1 MSERKRV
8 WVTRLHRYLVNP
20 VTLRL
25 ARFIP
30 GQAVVET
37 TGRNSGLPRR
47 TPVGGKLEDGCFWL
61 VSEHGRRA
69 QYVRNILANPRVRV
83 QLRGRWYSG
92 TAEPCP
98 GDDPVQRLK
107 RLPAS
112 NSAGVRLLGTDPLT
126 IKITLTGS
134 ETAR

>member
-1 MSERKRV
+1 MSERKRI

-20 VTLRL
+20 LSLRL
-25 ARFIP
+25 ARFVP

-47 TPVGGKLEDGCFWL
+47 TPVGGKVEDGCFWL

-69 QYVRNILANPRVRV
+69 QYVRNILADPRVRV

-92 TAEPCP
+92 TAELRPD
-98 GDDPVQRLK
+98 DDPVQRLR
-107 RLPAS
+107 RLPGY
-112 NSAGVRLLGTDPLT
+112 NSAGVRLLATDPLT
-126 IKITLTGS
+126 VKIVLSGS